1 MVDSTSGS
9 SATNPAALSQISAR
23 IDASRS
29 RLADA
34 EETFMKLLTTQ
45 LRNQDP
51 LSPLDSSQ
59 FTQQLVQMT
68 SVEQQIY
75 GNQLLE
81 SLVGQGGGSL
91 TSAVGLIGRQVTAE
105 GSITALSGGRANWA
119 YNLPAQASDATL
131 EVVDSTGRVVFSR
144 AAETRPGSYTFEWDG
159 RSATGAQLPDGDY
172 RLLVTAH
179 GTNGQAMT
187 PTTYVTGVVS
197 AVQTVDG
204 TTQLTIGRQRVP
216 ITSVIGVT
224 EAASQ

>member
-1 MVDSTSGS
+1 MTDTSVS
-9 SATNPAALSQISAR
+9 NPAALSTISNS
-23 IDASRS
+23 INASRT
-29 RLADA
+29 RLANS

-51 LSPLDSSQ
+51 LSPLDSTQ

-91 TSAVGLIGRQVTAE
+91 TNAVGLIGRQVTAQ
-105 GSITALSGGRANWA
+105 GSTTGLSNGQASWA
-119 YNLPAQASDATL
+119 YNLPSAASDATI
-131 EVVDSTGRVVFSR
+131 EVLDSTGRVVFSR
-144 AAETRPGSYTFEWDG
+144 AAETGAGSHTFDWDG
-159 RSATGAQLPDGDY
+159 RSTTGAQQPDGDY
-172 RLLVTAH
+172 RLIVTAH
-179 GTNGQAMT
+179 GADGQALT
-187 PTTYVTGVVS
+187 PTTYVSGVVT

-204 TTQLTIGRQRVP
+204 TTQLTIGRQRIP

-224 EAASQ
+224 QAATQ